1 MIVQKREAGSVG
13 AGALTGNQAD
23 KVSNGG
29 QDWRKAVAGKP
40 FEEHVR
46 MLEVHGD
53 AKAPSTAGD
62 PPGKKAGDPPGEKSG
77 ARTTAKGAGGGKAD
91 HVWGS
96 TNSGQG
102 LVHGNTHGTGHVD
115 PSTFEL
121 PPPPVRR
128 VVGQMT
134 LKYLAH
140 RGEDGKL
147 RTSNDPVKQLTWQP
161 VKEEPG
167 VVYDDVVEVTII
179 REQASPDGTGYKLEN
194 ASGEISMTSAY
205 LVMADIAEKEN
216 AFPKGLTGVPYWVVR
231 AMRFNP
237 VFQRVDNAAHSVE
250 IETGRERS
258 GTERALDIVS
268 SVADIVTLGGAGK
281 AGSTAHKV
289 ALGAHVLKAGVSL
302 AEDAGLIPS
311 WVSGL
316 VQGVMGLAT
325 IQSSAKDF
333 IDRQAAGIVATVSN
347 QFKALKGV
355 EKYAELSKL
364 LLLATE
370 TSVKI
375 GQSLGLVSEKDGA
388 LITDLAKGQNLI
400 FESLGLAGAIR
411 GINT

>member
-1 MIVQKREAGSVG
+1 MRFRRASRGS
-13 AGALTGNQAD
+13 L
-23 KVSNGG
+23 
-29 QDWRKAVAGKP
+29 
-40 FEEHVR
+40 
-46 MLEVHGD
+46 
-53 AKAPSTAGD
+53 
-62 PPGKKAGDPPGEKSG
+62 
-77 ARTTAKGAGGGKAD
+77 
-91 HVWGS
+91 
-96 TNSGQG
+96 
-102 LVHGNTHGTGHVD
+102 
-115 PSTFEL
+115 
-121 PPPPVRR
+121 
-128 VVGQMT
+128 
-134 LKYLAH
+134 
-140 RGEDGKL
+140 
-147 RTSNDPVKQLTWQP
+147 
-161 VKEEPG
+161 
-167 VVYDDVVEVTII
+167 
-179 REQASPDGTGYKLEN
+179 
-194 ASGEISMTSAY
+194 
-205 LVMADIAEKEN
+205 
-216 AFPKGLTGVPYWVVR
+216 YWVVR

-258 GTERALDIVS
+258 GTERALNIVS